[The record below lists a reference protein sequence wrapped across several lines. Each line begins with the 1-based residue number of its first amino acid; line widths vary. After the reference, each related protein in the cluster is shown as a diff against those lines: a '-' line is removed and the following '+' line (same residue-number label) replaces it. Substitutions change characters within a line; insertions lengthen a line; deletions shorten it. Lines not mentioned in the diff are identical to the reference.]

1 VNPES
6 FTFIHRDHKF
16 HVLAQLFKPTD
27 LGDGRGRDNM
37 TLFSTNLK
45 LPSPVRRPKVA
56 PTSDVPELR
65 QQLRAAA
72 ERLQGLAITEAAVLP
87 RIERLTREKSKLE
100 ETCSE
105 HEATIKEMENDIAK
119 AAAPQD
125 DPEASRQE
133 KVDKIAELEE
143 RYQRLLAQKAAF
155 LARADD
161 GDFG

>member
-1 VNPES
+1 
-6 FTFIHRDHKF
+6 
-16 HVLAQLFKPTD
+16 
-27 LGDGRGRDNM
+27 M

-45 LPSPVRRPKVA
+45 LPSPARRPKVA
-56 PTSDVPELR
+56 ATSDFSELR

-87 RIERLTREKSKLE
+87 RIERLMHEKSKLE
-100 ETCSE
+100 ETCSD

-119 AAAPQD
+119 TAAPQD
-125 DPEASRQE
+125 DPEARRQE
-133 KVDKIAELEE
+133 KVDRIAELEE